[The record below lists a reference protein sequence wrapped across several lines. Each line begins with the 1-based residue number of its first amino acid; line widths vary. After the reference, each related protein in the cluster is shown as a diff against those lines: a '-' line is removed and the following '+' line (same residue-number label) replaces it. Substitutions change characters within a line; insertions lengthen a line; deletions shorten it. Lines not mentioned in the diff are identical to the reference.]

1 MTTTTE
7 TPAVAPGARDAALCR
22 SLIYEALALGFRPP
36 TEMTCGRLAT
46 RDAVAALAEAAAVLD
61 AERGTPLAALTVALA
76 TGPGPAGLDALRRA
90 HARIFGHTALGG
102 VPPYETEY
110 GADTLFEKPQELG
123 DVAAFLRAFGLTL
136 DPGAHERIDHVSCE
150 LEFLSFLLRK
160 EAHAL
165 ETGDLPMAEESR
177 RAARLFLKDHP
188 GRFLPSFA
196 ARVRGADPDGFYGRL
211 AALLLAF
218 VTDECAR
225 LTVPRGPEM
234 LRLRLPIDDGA
245 PMACGGAGGCAPGPC
260 EPGDAG
266 DPGDP
271 GDPGD
276 ADTGPGDGDTDP
288 AAG

>member
-22 SLIYEALALGFRPP
+22 SLIYEALSLGFRPP
-36 TEMTCGRLAT
+36 TEMTRARLAT
-46 RDAVAALAEAAAVLD
+46 RDAAAALAEAAAVLD
-61 AERGTPLAALTVALA
+61 AGRGTTLAALTRALA
-76 TGPGPAGLDALRRA
+76 ADPGPVNLEDLRRA

-110 GADTLFEKPQELG
+110 GADTLFEKPQEMG

-136 DPGAHERIDHVSCE
+136 DPRAHERIDHVSCE
-150 LEFLSFLLRK
+150 LEFLAFLLRK

-165 ETGDLPMAEESR
+165 ETGDLSMAEETR

-196 ARVRGADPDGFYGRL
+196 ARVGRADPDGLYGRL

-218 VTDECAR
+218 VTDECVR
-225 LTVPRGPEM
+225 LAVARGPEM

-260 EPGDAG
+260 EPGDT
-266 DPGDP
+266 
-271 GDPGD
+271 GD
-276 ADTGPGDGDTDP
+276 ADTGPTTG
-288 AAG
+288 